1 MTDLEGNFD
10 VIILGTGLVES
21 IAAAALSKAGVKVA
35 HLDQN
40 PYYGGDEASLTLDE
54 LARWADVRSE
64 SSENSGKSSSY
75 LTAQRSKFT
84 SISRSG
90 VIPDH
95 SRHYSIS
102 LSPTLI
108 PSVGPLISSLIA
120 SGVSRYG
127 GYRLLERV
135 GIYSSNSGL
144 QNVPGSKEDVFK
156 STLSL
161 IEKRRLMRFLVFASG
176 DFEVSKELQ
185 GHEQTAFPEFLA
197 SQFSLTQEMVNAI
210 VYALAFC
217 SSTTDATLPAMTR
230 LRSYLRSS
238 GRYGASPF
246 LVGHYGGLG
255 EIAQGF
261 CRVSAVNGG
270 VYILDKKAEKI
281 TAPLPA
287 SGEKFVVE
295 LDDFPEPLTAD
306 VLIAAPDQLPT
317 GLCPPAQT
325 ASLSIIARCTVVIDK
340 PIPFPPLLSSGEG
353 PSEDE
358 AESAP
363 AAEEG
368 DDTGGLTSNS
378 TTQPE
383 ASVEAPPIDTSVIVF
398 PPGSVKG
405 GSSTRVAQ
413 AFTTGAGTLS
423 APQGKWKCLFRYVV
437 YLSSPVADG
446 EDPEQLLKPYLDT
459 ILSLTDVSEPLFKV
473 VYTQH
478 VSPSSALIPTSTQS
492 SILVS
497 PALPPHL
504 AEISDSASSVAERL
518 FFGVV
523 DTLKAKNPEAWTTET
538 PNGESSSGDRF
549 VELKVPM
556 WPLMEGPGEEEE

>member
-1 MTDLEGNFD
+1 MSDLEGNFD

-35 HLDQN
+35 HLDHN

-75 LTAQRSKFT
+75 LTAQRTKFT

-102 LSPTLI
+102 LSPSLI

-120 SGVSRYG
+120 SGVSRYC
-127 GYRLLERV
+127 
-135 GIYSSNSGL
+135 NSGL

-176 DFEVSKELQ
+176 DFEESKELQ
-185 GHEQTAFPEFLA
+185 GHEQTAFPEFLT
-197 SQFSLTQEMVNAI
+197 SQFSL
-210 VYALAFC
+210 
-217 SSTTDATLPAMTR
+217 SSGNDATLPAMTR

-270 VYILDKKAEKI
+270 VYILDKMAEKI
-281 TAPLPA
+281 TAPSPA

-317 GLCPPAQT
+317 ELCPPAQT

-368 DDTGGLTSNS
+368 DDTGGPTSNS
-378 TTQPE
+378 TTQHE

-423 APQGKWKCLFRYVV
+423 APQGKWKCLFHV
-437 YLSSPVADG
+437 VADG
-446 EDPEQLLKPYLDT
+446 EDPEQILKPYLDT

-523 DTLKAKNPEAWTTET
+523 DTLKAKNPEAWATET
-538 PNGESSSGDRF
+538 PDGESSSGDRF

-556 WPLMEGPGEEEE
+556 WPPMEGRGEEEE